1 MIARPLLLPLCATAG
16 IAALGLAWT
25 IGAAATGA
33 MKTRGLPEGEQLDL
47 AITLNFKPE
56 AFHITKAQELGQLI
70 RVDGDTLYIAGARR
84 AAAEDFARYYWVA
97 RLEPWRRA
105 P

>member
-1 MIARPLLLPLCATAG
+1 VIPRPLLRPLWATAG
-16 IAALGLAWT
+16 IAALSLAWM
-25 IGAAATGA
+25 IGAATTSA
-33 MKTRGLPEGEQLDL
+33 MKTQGLPEGEQLDL

-56 AFHITKAQELGQLI
+56 AFHITRAQELGQLV
-70 RVDGDTLYIAGARR
+70 RVDGDTLYIAGVRR
-84 AAAEDFARYYWVA
+84 EAAEDFARYYWVA